1 MIRMTRLSQVSARLA
16 LIAPLAALIAACA
29 TPDASTGSPL
39 HGGANAAAS
48 APSLGSASGF
58 AVLGAST
65 ATCTNASDVTGDV
78 GVSPGTAIT
87 GFHPDCT
94 ITGTI
99 HAGDG
104 VAAQAHSDLYTAYND
119 LKAVACEYNLTG
131 ADLGGQTLAPGVY
144 CFDTS
149 VGLTGDLTLD
159 AGGDSTAAWIFQI
172 GSTITTASNSSVIM
186 AGSGEPCNVFWQ
198 VGSSGTIGTGTAFQG
213 NLLASAS
220 ITLTSGSTLVGRALA
235 LNAAVTMDNNN
246 VSLGNCS
253 Q

>member
-1 MIRMTRLSQVSARLA
+1 MSPTIRFPRISARLA
-16 LIAPLAALIAACA
+16 VIAPLAALIAACGV
-29 TPDASTGSPL
+29 TSDASTSSNAQGL
-39 HGGANAAAS
+39 TMGAAA
-48 APSLGSASGF
+48 GF

-65 ATCTNASDVTGDV
+65 ATCTNASDLTGDI

-87 GFHPDCT
+87 GFNPDCT

-104 VAAQAHSDLYTAYND
+104 AAAQAHSDLAIAYND
-119 LKAVACEYNLTG
+119 LTAVACEHNLTG
-131 ADLGGQTLAPGVY
+131 IDLGGKTLAPGVY

-159 AGGDSTAAWIFQI
+159 GGGDSSATWIFQI

-186 AGSGEPCNVFWQ
+186 AGSGVPCNVFWQ
-198 VGSSGTIGTGTAFQG
+198 IGSSGTIGVGTAFQG
-213 NLLASAS
+213 NLLAAAS
-220 ITLTSGSTLVGRALA
+220 ITLVSGSSLVGRALA
-235 LNAAVTMDNNN
+235 LNGAVTMDHNN

>member
-1 MIRMTRLSQVSARLA
+1 MFSTTRFPHVSARLA
-16 LIAPLAALIAACA
+16 VIAPLAGLIAACGA
-29 TPDASTGSPL
+29 MSDPSTAAHVQGLSM
-39 HGGANAAAS
+39 GA
-48 APSLGSASGF
+48 ASGF

-65 ATCTNASDVTGDV
+65 ATCTNASDVTGDI

-87 GFHPDCT
+87 GFNPDCT

-104 VAAQAHSDLYTAYND
+104 VAAQAHGDLSIAYND

-131 ADLGGQTLAPGVY
+131 TDLGGQTLAPGVY

-159 AGGDSTAAWIFQI
+159 GGGDPTAAWIFQI

-220 ITLTSGSTLVGRALA
+220 ITLTSGSSLVGRALA
-235 LNAAVTMDNNN
+235 LNAAVTMDHNN